1 MHEGDYNLARGL
13 QQLGLNHLAVPLYE
27 RCLEKGAGADELQ
40 QECAQNLSLIYEQSG
55 ATALR
60 DQVLRKYVNHDEA

>member
-27 RCLEKGAGADELQ
+27 RCLEKGADELQ